1 VAAALLPA
9 RDHIGNVNVALVLVV
24 VVIAVAA
31 WGHRLAAFAAAAS
44 AAVWFDF
51 FHTRPYYSFNITHR
65 NDAITTA
72 LLLVVGVAVGELA
85 VWSRKQQAAAAA
97 GSEDIAR
104 IHAVA
109 DLVAE
114 GRGMDQV
121 TLAVAYELQHLLSLR
136 TCRFDPSLDDHQP
149 TRIEHDG
156 EIVLDSVRW
165 PVHEWAY
172 RAKRLS
178 FRCSGRVVPLVGM
191 CWRPARACQSPSS
204 SAWLPWLWPTRS
216 LRPWPLRNH
225 RPSGMAAA
233 GPRPSIRRPDPP
245 VCLNPARP
253 PRWSRWGADGA
264 AGELWIP

>member
-1 VAAALLPA
+1 VAVLAPAAVAAALLPA

-24 VVIAVAA
+24 VVVAVAV
-31 WGHRLAAFAAAAS
+31 WGRRLAAFAASAS

-51 FHTRPYYSFNITHR
+51 FHTRPYYSFTITHR

-97 GSEDIAR
+97 SSEDIAR

-109 DLVAE
+109 DLVAD

-136 TCRFDPSLDDHQP
+136 TCRFDPSLPDHRT

-156 EIVLDSVRW
+156 GIVLDSVRW
-165 PVHEWAY
+165 PVHDMGLPGKEVELLVQWAGRTFGRY
-172 RAKRLS
+172 VLVPSPGVPISLERRLVAVALADQVAAALAS
-178 FRCSGRVVPLVGM
+178 AQPPTLGNGGR
-191 CWRPARACQSPSS
+191 RPTPVNPSS
-204 SAWLPWLWPTRS
+204 
-216 LRPWPLRNH
+216 
-225 RPSGMAAA
+225 
-233 GPRPSIRRPDPP
+233 
-245 VCLNPARP
+245 
-253 PRWSRWGADGA
+253 
-264 AGELWIP
+264 